1 MSNDAFSPFRID
13 IPEQKLAD
21 LAARLDRTRWPG
33 DWPETDWSYGVARGR
48 VAELAAYWRDRFDWR
63 AQEARLN
70 QFPQFTTVIDGQ
82 RIHFL
87 HVRSAERGAFPLVLT
102 HGWPGSI
109 AEFAEVI
116 GPLTDPRQHG
126 GDPADAFSVVIPS
139 LPGFGFSTPLSA
151 PGWGVERIARAWAEL
166 MRRLGYPRYGAQGG
180 DWGARISPQL
190 ARIDPGHV
198 TGVHVNALVA
208 LPDGTPGEMES
219 LDSDDLAALD
229 GLRKWNAERS
239 GYAQIMSTRPGTLA
253 YALDDSPVGLL
264 AWHLEWFDDYGEHPA
279 AIPAD
284 AILANVSLYWLTG
297 TGGAS
302 GHLYKEAAASWNKT
316 MPRSETPT
324 AVVVFPG
331 DSTVRAFAER
341 DHTVARWTHLHR
353 GGHFAALQAPD
364 LLVRDVQEFF
374 RGLRDPKRSLPRGA
388 ARAGAAARRE

>member
-1 MSNDAFSPFRID
+1 MNDDAITPFRID
-13 IPEQKLAD
+13 IAEQELAD
-21 LAARLDRTRWPG
+21 LAIRLERTRWPG
-33 DWPETDWSYGVARGR
+33 GLPGTGWSDGVALRR
-48 VAELAAYWRDRFDWR
+48 VTELAAYWRDRFDWR

-102 HGWPGSI
+102 HGWPGSV

-116 GPLTDPRQHG
+116 EPLTDPRRHG
-126 GDPADAFSVVIPS
+126 GEPADAFDVVVPS
-139 LPGFGFSTPLSA
+139 LPGFGFSSPWPE

-166 MRRLGYPRYGAQGG
+166 MRRLGYARYGAQGG

-190 ARIDPGHV
+190 ARTDPEHV
-198 TGVHVNALVA
+198 AGVHVNALVA
-208 LPDGTPGEMES
+208 VPNGTPGELES
-219 LDSDDLAALD
+219 LDPDDLAALG

-239 GYAQIMSTRPGTLA
+239 GYAQIMSTRPQTLA

-264 AWHLEWFDDYGEHPA
+264 AWNLEWFDDYGEHPA
-279 AIPAD
+279 AIAAD
-284 AILANVSLYWLTG
+284 AILANVALYWLTG

-302 GHLYKEAAASWNKT
+302 GHIYKEAAASWGQAVA
-316 MPRSETPT
+316 RSEVPT
-324 AVVVFPG
+324 AVAVFPG

-341 DHTVARWTHLHR
+341 DHNVVRWTRLDR

-364 LLVRDVQEFF
+364 LLVRDVREFF
-374 RGLRDPKRSLPRGA
+374 RGLR
-388 ARAGAAARRE
+388 